1 MVPQENVDG
10 RRGACDPLGRQ
21 STMRIAVLSE
31 GFYPEVSGVTIA
43 VAQHLAFFAA
53 RGHELLLVHPR
64 YPDSVRGL
72 FRASAP
78 PPVAAEVVMFDS
90 TELVRHRPETR
101 APTGRGAD
109 EVARAISRFSPQLVF
124 YHNPDRLV
132 PDLGVPWRPHRVAG
146 LAAARALG
154 AAIVPLVH
162 TLLPLYV
169 ERSAQWYW
177 RLPVAAA
184 LARRVWC
191 GVYNEHFP
199 ERVVTFDVGVR
210 DYLRTIGFAMPILA
224 GPWNGVDPAVFHPRA
239 APPDPT
245 DHGSPLRLVSIG
257 RLVREKNAHLLPD
270 LVRALRATGVA
281 FELVIVGDGP
291 LGPALRA
298 ALVDAPEVTWRGW
311 QDPAAVA
318 AELARADAYISLSDT
333 ESFSLTAQEAVAT
346 GVPVVVPDVHGF
358 RRLAAMD
365 VGLLF
370 PAAWLGR
377 AGMTEL
383 AAALRA
389 SRPEFARWARR
400 AAEVAP
406 SLTWTAALTR
416 FTAAIAAD
424 SGLEGL

>member
-1 MVPQENVDG
+1 
-10 RRGACDPLGRQ
+10 
-21 STMRIAVLSE
+21 MRIAVLSE
-31 GFYPEVSGVTIA
+31 GFHPEVSGVTIA
-43 VAQHLAFFAA
+43 VARHLAFFAG

-64 YPDSVRGL
+64 YPDSVHGL

-78 PPVAAEVVMFDS
+78 PTIPAEVVTFDS

-109 EVARAISRFSPQLVF
+109 EVDRAISRFSPTLVM

-132 PDLGVPWRPHRVAG
+132 PDLGIPWRRHRVAG
-146 LAAARALG
+146 LAAARARG
-154 AAIVPLVH
+154 ATIVPLVH

-199 ERVVTFDVGVR
+199 ERVATFDSEVR
-210 DYLRTIGFAMPILA
+210 DYLRSIGLNMPILA

-239 APPDPT
+239 AQPGHD
-245 DHGSPLRLVSIG
+245 GPLRLVSVG
-257 RLVREKNAHLLPD
+257 RLVREKNAHLVPH
-270 LVRALRATGVA
+270 LVRALRAVGVA

-291 LGPALRA
+291 LGPSLREALA
-298 ALVDAPEVTWRGW
+298 SAPEVTWRGW
-311 QDPAAVA
+311 LDPPAVA
-318 AELARADAYISLSDT
+318 TELARADAYISLSDT

-358 RRLAAMD
+358 RRLAAMN

-370 PAAWLGR
+370 PPTWLAR
-377 AGMTEL
+377 AGMTDL
-383 AAALRA
+383 AAALRDHQ
-389 SRPEFARWARR
+389 PDLARWART
-400 AAEVAP
+400 AAELAP
-406 SLTWTAALTR
+406 SLSWTAALTR
-416 FTAAIAAD
+416 LTAAIEAD
-424 SGLEGL
+424 TGLQGL

>member
-1 MVPQENVDG
+1 
-10 RRGACDPLGRQ
+10 
-21 STMRIAVLSE
+21 MRIAVLSE
-31 GFYPEVSGVTIA
+31 GFHPEVSGVTIA
-43 VAQHLAFFAA
+43 VAQHLAFFAG
-53 RGHELLLVHPR
+53 RGHELMLVHPR

-78 PPVAAEVVMFDS
+78 PPVAAEVVAFDS

-109 EVARAISRFSPQLVF
+109 EVDRAISRFAPRLVF

-132 PDLGVPWRPHRVAG
+132 PDLGVPWRRHRVAG
-146 LAAARALG
+146 LAAARSLG
-154 AAIVPLVH
+154 AVVVPLVH

-177 RLPVAAA
+177 RVPVASA
-184 LARRVWC
+184 LARRIWC
-191 GVYNEHFP
+191 GVYNQHFP
-199 ERVVTFDVGVR
+199 ERVATFDAATR
-210 DYLRTIGFAMPILA
+210 DYLIKIGFRMPILA
-224 GPWNGVDPAVFHPRA
+224 GPWNGVDPAVFGPRA
-239 APPDPT
+239 DAPAED
-245 DHGSPLRLVSIG
+245 GPLRLVAVG
-257 RLVREKNAHLLPD
+257 RLVREKNVHLVPE
-270 LVRALRATGVA
+270 LVRALRAAGVA

-291 LGPALRA
+291 LGASLRA
-298 ALVDAPEVTWRGW
+298 ALEGAPEVTWRGW
-311 QDPAAVA
+311 QAPPAVA
-318 AELARADAYISLSDT
+318 AELARAHAYISLSDT

-389 SRPEFARWARR
+389 SRPRFSGWARR
-400 AAEVAP
+400 AAELAP
-406 SLTWTAALTR
+406 SLTWAAALTR
-416 FTAAIAAD
+416 LTAAIAAD
-424 SGLEGL
+424 TGLDEL

>member
-1 MVPQENVDG
+1 
-10 RRGACDPLGRQ
+10 
-21 STMRIAVLSE
+21 MRIAVLSE
-31 GFYPEVSGVTIA
+31 GFYPEVSGVTVA
-43 VAQHLAFFAA
+43 VAQHLAFFAS

-78 PPVAAEVVMFDS
+78 PSIQAEVVTFDS

-109 EVARAISRFSPQLVF
+109 EVARAISAFAPALVM

-132 PDLGVPWRPHRVAG
+132 PDLGVPWRRHRVAG
-146 LAAARALG
+146 LDAARSRG
-154 AAIVPLVH
+154 AAIVPIVH

-191 GVYNEHFP
+191 GVYNDHFP
-199 ERVVTFDVGVR
+199 ERVVTFDSSIR
-210 DYLRTIGFAMPILA
+210 DYLRSIGFTMPILA
-224 GPWNGVDPAVFHPRA
+224 GPWNGVDPAVFRPRG
-239 APPDPT
+239 APAQHD
-245 DHGSPLRLVSIG
+245 GPLRLVMIG
-257 RLVREKNAHLLPD
+257 RLVREKNAHLVPD
-270 LVRALRATGVA
+270 LVRALRAAGVA

-291 LGPALRA
+291 LGPSLRA
-298 ALVDAPEVTWRGW
+298 ALADAPELRWRGW
-311 QDPAAVA
+311 QDPPAVA

-333 ESFSLTAQEAVAT
+333 ESFSLTAQEALAS

-389 SRPEFARWARR
+389 SRPRFARWAQL
-400 AAEVAP
+400 AAAVAP
-406 SLTWTAALTR
+406 SLSWESALAR
-416 FTAAIAAD
+416 FAAAIVAD
-424 SGLEGL
+424 TGLAGL

>member
-1 MVPQENVDG
+1 MG
-10 RRGACDPLGRQ
+10 RT
-21 STMRIAVLSE
+21 TMRIAVLSE

-43 VAQHLAFFAA
+43 VAQHLAFFAG
-53 RGHELLLVHPR
+53 RGHELLLIHPR
-64 YPDSVRGL
+64 YPDSVRGS

-78 PPVAAEVVMFDS
+78 PPVPAEVVMFDS

-109 EVARAISRFSPQLVF
+109 EVARAISRFAPALVL

-132 PDLGVPWRPHRVAG
+132 PDLGVPWRRHRVAG
-146 LAAARALG
+146 LAAARSLG
-154 AAIVPLVH
+154 AAVVPLVH

-177 RLPVAAA
+177 RLPIAAA

-199 ERVVTFDVGVR
+199 ERVVTFDVSVR
-210 DYLRTIGFAMPILA
+210 DYLRSIGFAMPILV

-239 APPDPT
+239 APPE
-245 DHGSPLRLVSIG
+245 HGGPLRLVLVG
-257 RLVREKNAHLLPD
+257 RLVREKNAHLMPD
-270 LVRALRATGVA
+270 LMRALRAAGVA

-291 LGPALRA
+291 LGPSLRA
-298 ALVDAPEVTWRGW
+298 TLAGAPEVSWRGW
-311 QDPAAVA
+311 QDPSAVA

-346 GVPVVVPDVHGF
+346 GVPVVAPDVHGF

-389 SRPEFARWARR
+389 SRPQFARWARR
-400 AAEVAP
+400 AAAVAP
-406 SLTWTAALTR
+406 SLAWEPALAR
-416 FTAAIAAD
+416 FAAAIVEDTRLA
-424 SGLEGL
+424 GL